1 MSLQICSYLVVGWV
15 GKMSL
20 GTVCTVPALW
30 LFLAEMDR
38 VCVFDLELSMRDV
51 HREKKDAMFLFSQG
65 LFSQEAF
72 CYSGLTQRGFGV
84 HLLKC
89 SIELDREVS
98 SSLCSLG
105 KWCLESSRV
114 TSLE

>member
-1 MSLQICSYLVVGWV
+1 MSLQICSYLVVGCV

-30 LFLAEMDR
+30 LFLAEMDS
-38 VCVFDLELSMRDV
+38 VCVFVLELSMRDV
-51 HREKKDAMFLFSQG
+51 HREKKEAMG

-105 KWCLESSRV
+105 KWWH
-114 TSLE
+114 

>member
-1 MSLQICSYLVVGWV
+1 MYVLVKTMSLQICSYLVVGWV
-15 GKMSL
+15 GKMFL
-20 GTVCTVPALW
+20 GTVCTVPVLW
-30 LFLAEMDR
+30 LFLTEIDG
-38 VCVFDLELSMRDV
+38 VCVFVLELSMRDA
-51 HREKKDAMFLFSQG
+51 HREKKKAMG

-72 CYSGLTQRGFGV
+72 CYSGLSQCGFGV

-105 KWCLESSRV
+105 KWWH
-114 TSLE
+114 